1 MNRSH
6 GYSRKEPTAV
16 SSRATPPTPCV
27 RRHRLHGRGIV
38 RGNVWERTG
47 GDAHACR
54 LSAFAQAPFTHAVDH
69 GAPVPS
75 RWDEA
80 DHPVAW
86 RARSAPCPPGR
97 FITVLRCFSNGC
109 LPRIFVNRSA
119 GFSSPGMCRTVTRP
133 APRSSLILKMVV
145 VGVRPPDLCGG
156 AKNCWYRQSL
166 WPSTCPRGTTTKHN
180 GSTDMHMSAA
190 RSRNP
195 AHGRSPLLAPLC
207 SHRDFRRW
215 SETEIHCRLHS
226 RQSEQ
231 FPLI

>member
-6 GYSRKEPTAV
+6 GYSRKELTAV

-133 APRSSLILKMVV
+133 APRSSRILKSLRSTWACEHPSATSGTILEERHGAGKPHCSTVV
-145 VGVRPPDLCGG
+145 R
-156 AKNCWYRQSL
+156 WFH
-166 WPSTCPRGTTTKHN
+166 PRGRAHRRSDELRARWQKK
-180 GSTDMHMSAA
+180 SAA
-190 RSRNP
+190 AAATLSTS
-195 AHGRSPLLAPLC
+195 A
-207 SHRDFRRW
+207 
-215 SETEIHCRLHS
+215 
-226 RQSEQ
+226 EQ
-231 FPLI
+231 QVAVPLIR